1 MSTKFTINRC
11 LRVKR
16 VIEFQ
21 FEYLKKK
28 NKKKGKFASLSS
40 SIWISFLFFISLIP
54 FSPILISLS
63 SVSRLWFSASRHK
76 AHFLYHNNWSFESGS
91 FISCQYF
98 AWFLMWFH
106 ALLLFFWHNL
116 RQAVCLKLF
125 EVNFVWV
132 KEVLKC
138 YIMVNNAPSHYYLVL
153 LLQNLILLTL
163 LLDLTAVSS
172 NRQKMKEHVKG
183 NHICNEGTPKCTY
196 TREIGEMARKVT
208 LESFS

>member
-1 MSTKFTINRC
+1 MFLSYLIFKWKIEANLNKQVIWIHEMSTKFTINRC

-40 SIWISFLFFISLIP
+40 SIWISF
-54 FSPILISLS
+54 SLS
-63 SVSRLWFSASRHK
+63 LSFLFHSSSFLCPLYPDFGFQLPDIKK

-91 FISCQYF
+91 FISSCQYF
-98 AWFLMWFH
+98 AWFLTWFH

-125 EVNFVWV
+125 EVNFVWF
-132 KEVLKC
+132 K
-138 YIMVNNAPSHYYLVL
+138 
-153 LLQNLILLTL
+153 
-163 LLDLTAVSS
+163 
-172 NRQKMKEHVKG
+172 
-183 NHICNEGTPKCTY
+183 
-196 TREIGEMARKVT
+196 
-208 LESFS
+208 